1 MIYLYW
7 YLGVGV
13 CVVLPFVVRS
23 RFLKNADLPT
33 ESDLM
38 EALQPERKSLWY
50 RLRSNVLGPLLTGL
64 LVVPFWPVVVYLKV
78 QDMLL
83 GKPEASNLEEPKF
96 AVIRTDLLERLSIAE
111 IEQHQRIFDPLN
123 AVPDLPFGHLNAAW
137 RKFLEGMTPD
147 TEIWT
152 FSAHWIDWGSTEL
165 RRGYVMV
172 RGNVIGPYFLT
183 MRKDVE
189 ENADQGNVG
198 QVRTLRNGV
207 PGWLQRQAD

>member
-1 MIYLYW
+1 MIYVYW

-13 CVVLPFVVRS
+13 CVVFPFVIRS
-23 RFLKNADLPT
+23 RFLKKDDLPT
-33 ESDLM
+33 ASDLL

-50 RLRSNVLGPLLTGL
+50 RLRSNVLAPLLTGL
-64 LVVPFWPVVVYLKV
+64 LVVPFWPVVVYLMV

-96 AVIRTDLLERLSIAE
+96 AVVHTDLLERLSIE
-111 IEQHQRIFDPLN
+111 EVERRERIFDPLS

-137 RKFLEGMTPD
+137 RKFLDEMTLD

-152 FSAHWIDWGSTEL
+152 FSAHWSAWGGKEL

-172 RGNVIGPYFLT
+172 RGDVTGPYFLT
-183 MRKDVE
+183 LRKDVE
-189 ENADQGNVG
+189 EDADELDDAQVG
-198 QVRTLRNGV
+198 TLRKGI
-207 PGWLQRQAD
+207 PGWLRRQAD

>member
-23 RFLKNADLPT
+23 RFLKKDDLPT
-33 ESDLM
+33 ASGLL

-50 RLRSNVLGPLLTGL
+50 RLRSNVLAPLLTGL

-96 AVIRTDLLERLSIAE
+96 TVARTNLLERLSITE
-111 IEQHQRIFDPLN
+111 VEHRERIFDPLG

-137 RKFLEGMTPD
+137 RKLLEDMTPD

-152 FSAHWIDWGSTEL
+152 FSAHWTDWGSKEL

-172 RGNVIGPYFLT
+172 CGNVIGPYFLT

-189 ENADQGNVG
+189 ENADQGNVA